1 MNTSLKINNAIL
13 RERNKDDTNLEG
25 TDLGMLNNLVVAID
39 FDGTISTEPH
49 MGKELKLQ
57 PYCKEVLTG
66 LREKGVKFILWTC
79 RTGKHLD
86 EAVKFLAE
94 NEMFHIF
101 TTVNNQLP
109 EIEELYHPDVAR
121 KVGADFYYDD
131 RNIGTE
137 INWLQFKKQILNEL
151 EA

>member
-1 MNTSLKINNAIL
+1 MNTSLKINNDTL
-13 RERNKDDTNLEG
+13 RERNKDDINLEG
-25 TDLGMLNNLVVAID
+25 FALETLNNLVVAID

-49 MGKELKLQ
+49 MGKELKLH
-57 PYCKEVLTG
+57 PYCKEVLTE
-66 LREKGVKFILWTC
+66 LRKEGVTFILWTC
-79 RTGKHLD
+79 RTGKYLD

-94 NEMFHIF
+94 NEMFHLF

-131 RNIGTE
+131 RNLGTE
-137 INWLQFKKQILNEL
+137 INWLRFKQQILNEL